1 MNNYYDIL
9 LFLHVISF
17 VFMSVPL
24 FNLIV
29 VNERV
34 ALGPAFNYSV
44 DRYMEN
50 IIKHGSYRCFVFQL
64 TILVTGLLLLVTGP
78 LGIAKLFSNW
88 ILITKTIWLFVL
100 TGMLSYVHFY
110 IQPKIESLM
119 TEFGP
124 ESKIPDDLVARLK
137 PFRVRRKK
145 MATFCLF
152 SVISL
157 VILGLQV
164 YDRFD
169 SVLTII
175 LIALAG
181 LFSLRVNKTLIRF
194 GWL

>member
-1 MNNYYDIL
+1 
-9 LFLHVISF
+9 
-17 VFMSVPL
+17 MSVPL

-29 VNERV
+29 VNER
-34 ALGPAFNYSV
+34 AAFGPGFNYSA
-44 DRYMEN
+44 DRYLEN

-64 TILVTGLLLLVTGP
+64 TVLVTGILLLIAGP

-88 ILITKTIWLFVL
+88 ILIIKTIWLFVL
-100 TGMLSYVHFY
+100 TGMLSYVHLY
-110 IQPKIESLM
+110 IQPQIESLLKDIDSE
-119 TEFGP
+119 T
-124 ESKIPDDLVARLK
+124 KVPDDLVERLK

-157 VILGLQV
+157 IILGLQV

-169 SVLTII
+169 SLLTVI
-175 LIALAG
+175 LIVLAG
-181 LFSLRVNKTLIRF
+181 IFSFRANKTLIRF